1 MDKKLQG
8 YIDKLNSLNFK
19 KMYEGDFFLTWE
31 KTDDEIE
38 AVFTVADALRYMREN
53 NISTKVFESGLGVSL
68 FRDNST
74 RTRFSFASA
83 CNLLG
88 LEVQDLDEGKSQIAH
103 GETVRETANMISFMA
118 DVIGIRDDMYIG
130 KGNKYMHDVVDA
142 VTQGHE
148 AGVLEQKPTL
158 VNLQCDIDHPTQC
171 MADMLHILHT
181 FGGAEKLKGKKIAM
195 TWAYSPSYGKPL
207 SVPQGVIGL
216 MTRFGMDVVLAH
228 PEGYEVMPEVVE
240 VAKKNAEASG
250 GSFSMTNSMEEAFR
264 DADIVYP
271 KSWAPFAAMEKR
283 TNLYG
288 EGDTEGIQALEKE
301 LLAQNAGHK
310 DWCCTEDLMW
320 CCTED
325 LMALTKDKKALYLHC
340 LPADINGVSC
350 EEGEVE
356 ASVFD
361 RYRDSLYRQASYMP
375 YIIAAMIFLAKQKDP
390 AATLEALAR
399 RNAPRHMK

>member
-8 YIDKLNSLNFK
+8 YIDKLNKLNFK
-19 KMYEGDFFLTWE
+19 EMYNGDFFLTWE
-31 KTDDEIE
+31 KTDDELE
-38 AVFTVADALRYMREN
+38 AVFTVAEALRYMREN
-53 NISTKVFESGLGVSL
+53 NISTKVFESGLGISL

-88 LEVQDLDEGKSQIAH
+88 LEVQDLDETKSQIAH

-130 KGNKYMHDVVDA
+130 KGNKYMHEVVDS
-142 VTQGHE
+142 VTQGNKD
-148 AGVLEQKPTL
+148 GVLEQKPTL

-171 MADMLHILHT
+171 MADMLHIINT
-181 FGGAEKLKGKKIAM
+181 FGGVENLKGKKVAM

-207 SVPQGVIGL
+207 SVPQGVVGL

-228 PEGYEVMPEVVE
+228 PEGYDIMPEVEE
-240 VAKKNAEASG
+240 VAKKNAAENG
-250 GSFSMTNSMEEAFR
+250 GSFTKTNSMAEAFK

-283 TNLYG
+283 TDLYA
-288 EGDTEGIQALEKE
+288 EGDQAGIDALEKE
-301 LLAQNAGHK
+301 LLAQNAEHK
-310 DWCCTEDLMW
+310 DWCCTEELMS
-320 CCTED
+320 T
-325 LMALTKDKKALYLHC
+325 TKDGKALYLHC

-350 EEGEVE
+350 KDGEVE

-361 RYRDSLYRQASYMP
+361 RYRDPLYKEASYKP
-375 YIIAAMIFLAKQKDP
+375 YIIAAMILLAKFENPQNILKK
-390 AATLEALAR
+390 LEVKA
-399 RNAPRHMK
+399 APRIFE